1 MSNEYESF
9 QKALRQES
17 IIFERSLADK
27 HLKSLKGEHSKF
39 RWFAEKRAF
48 EEAQQIKKI
57 AFENIRK

>member
-1 MSNEYESF
+1 MSMHESF

-17 IIFERSLADK
+17 IIFSLADK

-39 RWFAEKRAF
+39 RWFAEKRDF
-48 EEAQQIKKI
+48 EESQRIKKI